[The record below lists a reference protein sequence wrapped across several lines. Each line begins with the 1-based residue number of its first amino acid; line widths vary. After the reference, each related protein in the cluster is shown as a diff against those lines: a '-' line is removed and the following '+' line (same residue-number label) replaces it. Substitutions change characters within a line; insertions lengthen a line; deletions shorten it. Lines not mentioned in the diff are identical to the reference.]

1 MAEPTDVAIESE
13 MQTSYIDY
21 AISVIVGRA
30 LPDARD
36 GLKPVQRRIL
46 YAMQKLNNV
55 HSQPTKKSARI
66 VGETMGKYHPHG
78 DMAIYDALARM
89 AQDYSMN
96 HMLIEGQGNMGS
108 VDGDPPAAQ
117 RYTEARLR
125 GIAEEMLVDLD
136 KKSVPMMPNFD
147 NTEEEPVVLPGKVPN
162 LLVNGASGIAVGVAT
177 NILPHNL
184 NEVCDA
190 IEAYIGNREITSAE
204 LLKYVRGP
212 DFPTGGV
219 VFYNNVLESSYTAGR
234 GSVTIRARSSVENEG
249 KDKRIVVTEIPY
261 TVNKASMLGRIA
273 ELVKDKVV
281 TGISNLRDESD
292 KDGIRVVIE
301 LKRDAEADYVLNLL
315 YAHTQ
320 MQVTMPV
327 MNIAV
332 IGNRLLTLGLR
343 DAIKVFVDHRVS
355 VIRKRS
361 EYELGVAKD
370 RLHIVEGLLIAIGD
384 IDGIVALIRKSS
396 DVKEARSSLIES
408 YGVSEKQANAI
419 LDMKLSRLTNL
430 ESTTLDGERR
440 GLDDTISYLNG
451 ILGDESRIYRIISE
465 ETADVKKRFGRERR
479 TAIADGADNTQF
491 DREDLV
497 KDEQC
502 TIMLTNSSYLKRL
515 PAGTY
520 KQQGRGGKGVITID
534 LREGDFVK
542 QIIGCMTKDYLLMVS
557 DRGRAYWLKAY
568 EVPESGRYSSGR
580 PAVNMVRLEE
590 NEHIAGII
598 NTRVFA
604 EKFLVFITR
613 NGKIKRVRAELFAR
627 PRSSGIKA
635 IPLLAGDALVDVA
648 LSDGKSE
655 LFIAT
660 RNGKALRFKE
670 SLVRPMSRIAHGVRG
685 MRLAKGDEVVN
696 VVPAAEHDSVL
707 TIAGNGFGKITD
719 IGRYR
724 LQGRGGKGVIN
735 LKVTDKTGYVVKA
748 LIARNDDS
756 LLVVNSRGV
765 SIDVPVSS
773 IRVTGR
779 GAQGVRIMR
788 LSGGAKVVDARAIQ
802 ASGPEG

>member
-1 MAEPTDVAIESE
+1 MAEPIEVAIENE
-13 MQTSYIDY
+13 MQASYIDY

-46 YAMQKLNNV
+46 YAMYRLNNI

-96 HMLIEGQGNMGS
+96 HMLVEGQGNMGS
-108 VDGDPPAAQ
+108 IDGDPPAAQ

-125 GIAEEMLVDLD
+125 SIAEEMLDDLD
-136 KKSVPMMPNFD
+136 KKSVQVMQNFD
-147 NTEEEPVVLPGKVPN
+147 NTEEEPVVLPSKVPN

-184 NEVCDA
+184 AEVCDA
-190 IEAYIGNREITSAE
+190 VNAYIENREITPAG
-204 LLKYVRGP
+204 LLRYVKGP

-219 VFYNNVLESSYTAGR
+219 AFYNNALESSYTTGR
-234 GSVTIRARSSVENEG
+234 GTVTIQAKTEVEKEG
-249 KDKRIVVTEIPY
+249 KGSRIIVTEIPY
-261 TVNKASMLGRIA
+261 TVNKAAMLGKIA
-273 ELVKDKVV
+273 DLVREKVI

-292 KDGIRVVIE
+292 KEGIRVVIE
-301 LKRDAEADYVLNLL
+301 LKHDAEPDYVLNLL
-315 YAHTQ
+315 YAHTN

-332 IGNRLLTLGLR
+332 IGNRLLTLNLR
-343 DAIKVFVDHRVS
+343 DAVKVFVDHRLS

-361 EYELGVAKD
+361 EYDLGVAED
-370 RLHIVEGLLIAIGD
+370 RLHIVEGLLIAIGR
-384 IDGIVALIRKSS
+384 IDEVVALIRESS
-396 DVKEARSSLIES
+396 DVKEARSALIGK

-419 LDMKLSRLTNL
+419 LDMKLSRLTSL
-430 ESTTLDGERR
+430 ESTTLESERK
-440 GLDDTISYLNG
+440 GLNETISYLNT
-451 ILGDESRIYRIISE
+451 ILGDESRIYGIIAE

-479 TAIADGADNTQF
+479 TAIVDGADTAEF
-491 DREDLV
+491 SREDLV

-502 TIMLTNSSYLKRL
+502 TIILTNNSYLKRL

-542 QIIGCMTKDYLLMVS
+542 QVAGCMTKDYLLMVS

-568 EVPESGRYSSGR
+568 EVPEGGRYSSGK
-580 PAVNMVRLEE
+580 PAVNMVKLEE
-590 NEHIAGII
+590 NERIAEII

-604 EKFLVFITR
+604 KKFLIFITR
-613 NGKIKRVRAELFAR
+613 NGKIKRVRAELFSK

-635 IPLLAGDALVDVA
+635 IPLLQGDALADVS
-648 LSDGKSE
+648 LSDGSGE

-660 RNGKALRFKE
+660 RNGKALRFTE
-670 SLVRPMSRIAHGVRG
+670 SSLRQMSRIAHGVRG
-685 MRLAKGDEVVN
+685 IRLAKGDAVVN
-696 VVPAAEHDSVL
+696 IVPVAPKDSVL
-707 TIAGNGFGKITD
+707 TISGNGFGKITEVD
-719 IGRYR
+719 KYR

-735 LKVTDKTGYVVKA
+735 LKVTDKTGQVVRA
-748 LIARNDDS
+748 LVAGEADS
-756 LLVVNSRGV
+756 LLVVNSGGG
-765 SIDVPVSS
+765 SIDIPVSS
-773 IRVTGR
+773 VRVTGR

-788 LSGGAKVVDARAIQ
+788 LSGGAKVVDARVI
-802 ASGPEG
+802 SGAPLEG